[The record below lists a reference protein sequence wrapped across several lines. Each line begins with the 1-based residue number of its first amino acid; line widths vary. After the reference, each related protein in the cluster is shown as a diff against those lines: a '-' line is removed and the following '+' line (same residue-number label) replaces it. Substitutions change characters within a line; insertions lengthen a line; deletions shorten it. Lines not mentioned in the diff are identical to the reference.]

1 MTNDISALFQKLTI
15 QVREALDPLGYMD
28 GANGAFKT
36 GHVPGI
42 APLAYLATFYAGLDD
57 NGIQAAEAECDRFI
71 PDLYR
76 ALLRHTNGLRLGK
89 LSLHGTT
96 FQSAY
101 TSGPGIGQPI
111 SLVYQNVYERP
122 NYIPNGH
129 LGIGAMNGEWHS
141 QGHFYLASTGEVEM
155 YHRDANLLGA
165 RWASIEEFLQSE
177 IPRQLSLYDA
187 EGRIKS
193 DVKQLPGDT
202 ETWEAIAEAKKGEQA
217 RASGLRGKIADMF
230 RR

>member
-1 MTNDISALFQKLTI
+1 MTNDISASFQKLTT
-15 QVREALDPLGYMD
+15 QTREALDPLGYMD

-36 GHVPGI
+36 GHIPDV
-42 APLAYLATFYAGLDD
+42 APFAYLATFYAGLDGT
-57 NGIQAAEAECDRFI
+57 GIQAAEAECDRFI
-71 PDLYR
+71 PDAYR
-76 ALLRHTNGLRLGK
+76 ALLRHTNGLRLGE

-96 FQSAY
+96 SQAAY

-122 NYIPNGH
+122 DYIPNGH
-129 LGIGAMNGEWHS
+129 LGIGAMNGAWHS
-141 QGHFYLASTGEVEM
+141 QGHLYLASTGEVEM

-165 RWASIEEFLQSE
+165 RWASFEEFLLSE

-187 EGRIKS
+187 GGRIKS

-217 RASGLRGKIADMF
+217 RASGLRGKIAGMF